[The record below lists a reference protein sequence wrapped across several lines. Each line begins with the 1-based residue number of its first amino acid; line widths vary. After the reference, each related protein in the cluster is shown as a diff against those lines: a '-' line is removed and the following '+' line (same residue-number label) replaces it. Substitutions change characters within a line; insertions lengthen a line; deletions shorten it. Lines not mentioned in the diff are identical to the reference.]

1 MRPATSTWLFDK
13 FISSNTLQNNDTGK
27 GQQKIKFQ
35 IISPSQNFQN
45 FLFFF
50 QLDEQGLE
58 ASLRL
63 EQAIIIADC
72 QVLAA
77 VINFLHQDWGSY
89 MKGGW
94 VLRKA
99 WKIYQK
105 AYSQIR
111 AIYMQK
117 VGLAGNT
124 LGRVLSMK
132 YNDFFTERRLFC
144 RWGPRPRHNCV

>member
-1 MRPATSTWLFDK
+1 M
-13 FISSNTLQNNDTGK
+13 
-27 GQQKIKFQ
+27 
-35 IISPSQNFQN
+35 
-45 FLFFF
+45 
-50 QLDEQGLE
+50 E

-105 AYSQIR
+105 AYAQIR
-111 AIYMQK
+111 AIYMVK
-117 VGLAGNT
+117 VGLSGNS
-124 LGRVLSMK
+124 LG
-132 YNDFFTERRLFC
+132 ERKINVIVVDDIIKQRKRKVARFDI
-144 RWGPRPRHNCV
+144 